1 MRIPLPMPWHLYTV
15 HFAPQAQRPKAQP
28 NPNGSNPDGS
38 NPNDPNPNLV
48 LVRSSANSHG
58 QDPIVSPRAPFLV
71 VLNV

>member
-1 MRIPLPMPWHLYTV
+1 MRIPLPMACHLYTV

-28 NPNGSNPDGS
+28 NPNGSNP
-38 NPNDPNPNLV
+38 NDPNPDLV
-48 LVRSSANSHG
+48 LVRSSANYHG